1 MIEAVVSS
9 AAGGACAGSA
19 AILYYSEKLPG
30 LQKVTNKLH
39 TDRAQALLIA
49 TASAAIVATS
59 AGAWWNET
67 VNSIDEWAVSLV
79 GAWTGLLITGV
90 PALFVTV
97 VFVNDLVTRKV
108 EHRTRILGAILPVL
122 ASTIPGPIGSGV
134 QSVLGWV
141 VTNVSKLVA
150 GAFGLA

>member
-19 AILYYSEKLPG
+19 ALLYYSEKLPG
-30 LQKVTNKLH
+30 LQKITNKLH

-67 VNSIDEWAVSLV
+67 VNSIDEWTVSLV
-79 GAWTGLLITGV
+79 GTWTGLLITGV
-90 PALFVTV
+90 PALFVAA
-97 VFVNDLVTRKV
+97 VFINDLVTRKV
-108 EHRTRILGAILPVL
+108 EHRTRILAAILPVL